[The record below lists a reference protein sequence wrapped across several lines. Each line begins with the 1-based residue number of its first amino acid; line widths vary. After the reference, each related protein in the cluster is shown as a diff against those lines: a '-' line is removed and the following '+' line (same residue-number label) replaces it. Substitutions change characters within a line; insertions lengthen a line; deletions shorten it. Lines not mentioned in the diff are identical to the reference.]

1 MSLLKKNNTAKIHAR
16 RRPQIVSW
24 GLLLAALG
32 MMVYGAKRGEV
43 QVLFTKAIY
52 ICMECI
58 GLG

>member
-1 MSLLKKNNTAKIHAR
+1 MSLLKKNKTSTAHAS
-16 RRPQIVSW
+16 RRPQLVSW

-32 MMVYGAKRGEV
+32 MMVYGATRGEV
-43 QVLFTKAIY
+43 QVLFKKAIY